1 MILVSMV
8 GIIGPKGMKRSEKI
22 DWILRIAVFGSALV
36 VGIIGAWNVW
46 ASLRD
51 YTALL
56 LFVFAFIILFSLMV
70 YLVRRRKLG
79 MLETK

>member
-1 MILVSMV
+1 MI
-8 GIIGPKGMKRSEKI
+8 GIIGQNGMKRSEKI
-22 DWILRIAVFGSALV
+22 DCILRIAVFGSALV
-36 VGIIGAWNVW
+36 VGIIGAWNAW

>member
-1 MILVSMV
+1 MI
-8 GIIGPKGMKRSEKI
+8 GIIGQNGMKRSEKT

-46 ASLRD
+46 ASLLD

-56 LFVFAFIILFSLMV
+56 LFVFALIILFSLMV

-79 MLETK
+79 MLETE

>member
-1 MILVSMV
+1 MIGIV
-8 GIIGPKGMKRSEKI
+8 GQNGVKRSDKI
-22 DWILRIAVFGSALV
+22 EWFLRIAVFGSALV
-36 VGIIGAWNVW
+36 MGIIGAWNVW

-56 LFVFAFIILFSLMV
+56 LFALAFIILFSLMV

>member
-1 MILVSMV
+1 MV
-8 GIIGPKGMKRSEKI
+8 GIIGQKGMKRSEKI

-70 YLVRRRKLG
+70 YLIRRRKLG

>member
-1 MILVSMV
+1 MV
-8 GIIGPKGMKRSEKI
+8 GIIGQKGMKRSEKI

>member
-70 YLVRRRKLG
+70 YLIRRRKLG